1 MPSLNTPALTLGSI
15 DNDKRDVTVNGSI
28 TFNAS
33 DIGKTYRLEI
43 KVYGDDPA
51 GDVLPSDDAVGDDL
65 IYTYQWGGLF
75 LPKPYKSIT
84 VAAAG
89 TINYSEKRSVAT
101 SKLDEDKGTK
111 IVGWADINTPILM
124 PRKDE
129 VYASVTLSGAPVTAQ
144 SAVVTAGLG
153 V

>member
-1 MPSLNTPALTLGSI
+1 MPSLNTPALTLGSTT
-15 DNDKRDVTVNGSI
+15 NDQRDVTVSGSI

-51 GDVLPSDDAVGDDL
+51 GDVLPSDDPVGNDL
-65 IYTYQWGGLF
+65 VYTYQWAGPF
-75 LPKPYKSIT
+75 LLKPYKSIT

-89 TINYSEKRSVAT
+89 TINYSEKRSVTT

-111 IVGWADINTPILM
+111 IVGWAENDIPILM

-129 VYASVTLSGAPVTAQ
+129 VYASVTLAGAPVTAK
-144 SAVVTAGLG
+144 SAVVTTG
-153 V
+153 VGV